1 MSVVDER
8 FAWTGGLAD
17 RLPEPADFG
26 LALAEGFAR
35 RIGML
40 SRRVGAS
47 AAAARWAARAAFAA
61 SRATA
66 AGHVCVALRAL
77 AQRYDEPY
85 DDVRAALAASGVTA
99 FDGIVRG
106 GECPLVVDRDGRLYL
121 ARYFEYETRL
131 ANALVERSRC
141 GGAPA
146 GGADALS
153 PDALGERLVRYFGP
167 QKERG
172 VDWQRVA
179 ALIALTGRVTIVSG
193 GPGTGK
199 TTTVV
204 GVIACLLDAHPELRI
219 ALAAPTG
226 KAAQR
231 MQEALHARA
240 GSLPAELAARL
251 PRTSCTLHRL
261 LGGGPGGRFAHHRDN
276 PLPYDLVV
284 VDEASMIDVA
294 LAAHLLDAL
303 APNARLVLL
312 GDKDQL
318 AAVEAGAVFAEL
330 SARPAFSPATC
341 ATIARALGVGEAEF
355 VAALPHG
362 FVVQAVG
369 AERVA
374 DARAAAADMD
384 VAARGTAGA
393 AAAAARATAAAAARM
408 TTAAAAARGGAP
420 ESAAQRAPAPHAGR
434 RGGGRASNR
443 TVDDAQGSLFAFDDD
458 AFGVGTS
465 GGEPGAGAQGAGRR
479 DGGAPSLDEPHA
491 GRRDGGASPGVA
503 HSRRDAFDA
512 RARSGPADVSDLE
525 NAARAYAPA
534 GAAGPADSPADA
546 SFVEPAAWIEA
557 DELAWLDNAVFSF
570 SEGASA
576 NAEADGRRSAA
587 ATATDAG
594 ARTAPPVA
602 REATAPTPR
611 ETARSDGSAVAPLT
625 DCVVW
630 LERNYRFGLDSP
642 IGRLSLAIRR
652 GAVQDALDALS
663 TQDDAAARFSDDGG
677 ATLSAATV
685 EQLARGFA
693 GYAAALRDA
702 LATPEPDALPLF
714 DVLNRFR
721 VLCATRTGA
730 RGAEEVNAR
739 MAAEVRRAVRV
750 PLALGAH
757 WFAGRPVMVTRND
770 YALGLFNGD
779 IGIALPGARGA
790 LRVWF
795 RGADGRARAVSP
807 AALPPHDTAFALTVH
822 KSQGSEFDDAALILP
837 ASFNRVLSR
846 ELVYTAIT
854 RARARVQVIG
864 SRAVLALAIATRTA
878 RDSGLAARIA
888 DALRARQEGAR

>member
-85 DDVRAALAASGVTA
+85 DDVRAALAASGVTT

-355 VAALPHG
+355 VAALPDG
-362 FVVQAVG
+362 FVVQAAG

-384 VAARGTAGA
+384 AAARGTAGA

-408 TTAAAAARGGAP
+408 TTAAAAAGGARRNP
-420 ESAAQRAPAPHAGR
+420 PRNARRRRTRAGAAAGAHRIGPSTMRRDRCSRSTTTHSVWARRAASRGPARKVPGGEMAGR
-434 RGGGRASNR
+434 RAPTGR
-443 TVDDAQGSLFAFDDD
+443 T
-458 AFGVGTS
+458 
-465 GGEPGAGAQGAGRR
+465 PGAGTAAHRPASRTAGAMRSTRVPGRV
-479 DGGAPSLDEPHA
+479 
-491 GRRDGGASPGVA
+491 RRMFPTWKTP
-503 HSRRDAFDA
+503 
-512 RARSGPADVSDLE
+512 RARTRRRAQPA
-525 NAARAYAPA
+525 RP
-534 GAAGPADSPADA
+534 
-546 SFVEPAAWIEA
+546 I
-557 DELAWLDNAVFSF
+557 
-570 SEGASA
+570 
-576 NAEADGRRSAA
+576 RR
-587 ATATDAG
+587 
-594 ARTAPPVA
+594 RT
-602 REATAPTPR
+602 
-611 ETARSDGSAVAPLT
+611 
-625 DCVVW
+625 
-630 LERNYRFGLDSP
+630 
-642 IGRLSLAIRR
+642 RLSSSRPR
-652 GAVQDALDALS
+652 GSKRTNSRGS
-663 TQDDAAARFSDDGG
+663 TTRSFRSPK
-677 ATLSAATV
+677 
-685 EQLARGFA
+685 
-693 GYAAALRDA
+693 ALRRM
-702 LATPEPDALPLF
+702 PKP
-714 DVLNRFR
+714 
-721 VLCATRTGA
+721 TGGEA
-730 RGAEEVNAR
+730 P
-739 MAAEVRRAVRV
+739 RRR
-750 PLALGAH
+750 
-757 WFAGRPVMVTRND
+757 RP
-770 YALGLFNGD
+770 
-779 IGIALPGARGA
+779 
-790 LRVWF
+790 
-795 RGADGRARAVSP
+795 
-807 AALPPHDTAFALTVH
+807 
-822 KSQGSEFDDAALILP
+822 
-837 ASFNRVLSR
+837 
-846 ELVYTAIT
+846 T
-854 RARARVQVIG
+854 RARAPRRRLRG
-864 SRAVLALAIATRTA
+864 KRR
-878 RDSGLAARIA
+878 RRR
-888 DALRARQEGAR
+888 RARPRDRTVPPSRR

>member
-355 VAALPHG
+355 VAALPDG

-384 VAARGTAGA
+384 AAARGTAGA

-408 TTAAAAARGGAP
+408 T
-420 ESAAQRAPAPHAGR
+420 
-434 RGGGRASNR
+434 
-443 TVDDAQGSLFAFDDD
+443 
-458 AFGVGTS
+458 
-465 GGEPGAGAQGAGRR
+465 
-479 DGGAPSLDEPHA
+479 
-491 GRRDGGASPGVA
+491 
-503 HSRRDAFDA
+503 
-512 RARSGPADVSDLE
+512 
-525 NAARAYAPA
+525 
-534 GAAGPADSPADA
+534 
-546 SFVEPAAWIEA
+546 
-557 DELAWLDNAVFSF
+557 
-570 SEGASA
+570 
-576 NAEADGRRSAA
+576 
-587 ATATDAG
+587 
-594 ARTAPPVA
+594 
-602 REATAPTPR
+602 
-611 ETARSDGSAVAPLT
+611 
-625 DCVVW
+625 
-630 LERNYRFGLDSP
+630 
-642 IGRLSLAIRR
+642 
-652 GAVQDALDALS
+652 
-663 TQDDAAARFSDDGG
+663 
-677 ATLSAATV
+677 
-685 EQLARGFA
+685 
-693 GYAAALRDA
+693 
-702 LATPEPDALPLF
+702 
-714 DVLNRFR
+714 
-721 VLCATRTGA
+721 
-730 RGAEEVNAR
+730 
-739 MAAEVRRAVRV
+739 
-750 PLALGAH
+750 
-757 WFAGRPVMVTRND
+757 
-770 YALGLFNGD
+770 
-779 IGIALPGARGA
+779 
-790 LRVWF
+790 
-795 RGADGRARAVSP
+795 
-807 AALPPHDTAFALTVH
+807 
-822 KSQGSEFDDAALILP
+822 
-837 ASFNRVLSR
+837 
-846 ELVYTAIT
+846 
-854 RARARVQVIG
+854 
-864 SRAVLALAIATRTA
+864 
-878 RDSGLAARIA
+878 
-888 DALRARQEGAR
+888 

>member
-355 VAALPHG
+355 VAALPDG
-362 FVVQAVG
+362 FVVQAAG

-384 VAARGTAGA
+384 AAARGTAGA
-393 AAAAARATAAAAARM
+393 AAAGAHRIGPSTMRRDRCSRSTTTHSVWARRAASRGPARKVP
-408 TTAAAAARGGAP
+408 GG
-420 ESAAQRAPAPHAGR
+420 EMAGR
-434 RGGGRASNR
+434 RAPTGR
-443 TVDDAQGSLFAFDDD
+443 T
-458 AFGVGTS
+458 
-465 GGEPGAGAQGAGRR
+465 PGAGTAAHRPASRTAGAMRSTRVPGRV
-479 DGGAPSLDEPHA
+479 
-491 GRRDGGASPGVA
+491 RRMFPTWKTP
-503 HSRRDAFDA
+503 
-512 RARSGPADVSDLE
+512 RARTRRRAQPA
-525 NAARAYAPA
+525 RP
-534 GAAGPADSPADA
+534 
-546 SFVEPAAWIEA
+546 I
-557 DELAWLDNAVFSF
+557 
-570 SEGASA
+570 
-576 NAEADGRRSAA
+576 RR
-587 ATATDAG
+587 
-594 ARTAPPVA
+594 RT
-602 REATAPTPR
+602 
-611 ETARSDGSAVAPLT
+611 
-625 DCVVW
+625 
-630 LERNYRFGLDSP
+630 
-642 IGRLSLAIRR
+642 RLSSSRPR
-652 GAVQDALDALS
+652 GSKRTNSRGS
-663 TQDDAAARFSDDGG
+663 TTRSFRSPK
-677 ATLSAATV
+677 
-685 EQLARGFA
+685 
-693 GYAAALRDA
+693 ALRRM
-702 LATPEPDALPLF
+702 PKP
-714 DVLNRFR
+714 
-721 VLCATRTGA
+721 TGGEA
-730 RGAEEVNAR
+730 P
-739 MAAEVRRAVRV
+739 RRR
-750 PLALGAH
+750 
-757 WFAGRPVMVTRND
+757 RP
-770 YALGLFNGD
+770 
-779 IGIALPGARGA
+779 
-790 LRVWF
+790 
-795 RGADGRARAVSP
+795 
-807 AALPPHDTAFALTVH
+807 
-822 KSQGSEFDDAALILP
+822 
-837 ASFNRVLSR
+837 
-846 ELVYTAIT
+846 T
-854 RARARVQVIG
+854 RARAPRRRLRG
-864 SRAVLALAIATRTA
+864 KRR
-878 RDSGLAARIA
+878 RRR
-888 DALRARQEGAR
+888 RARPRDRTVPPSRR